1 VLDISDSALVASEKG
16 YLRLIE
22 LINRVKT
29 LDASD
34 NSNDKLLNELKDW
47 EIRCLDCLNDDF
59 NTPMLIAELF
69 NSSKIINDFEEKI
82 GDREKKYFLNLM
94 DQFLNKIL
102 GIDYGESNQINND
115 SVLEVLKEIR
125 DEARLDKNYD
135 LSDKIRDK
143 LSKIGINLNDKD

>member
-1 VLDISDSALVASEKG
+1 
-16 YLRLIE
+16 
-22 LINRVKT
+22 
-29 LDASD
+29 
-34 NSNDKLLNELKDW
+34 
-47 EIRCLDCLNDDF
+47 
-59 NTPMLIAELF
+59 MLIAELF

-82 GDREKKYFLNLM
+82 SDREKKYFLNLM

>member
-1 VLDISDSALVASEKG
+1 M
-16 YLRLIE
+16 
-22 LINRVKT
+22 N
-29 LDASD
+29 
-34 NSNDKLLNELKDW
+34 
-47 EIRCLDCLNDDF
+47 CLNDDF

-69 NSSKIINDFEEKI
+69 NSSKIINDFDKKI
-82 GDREKKYFLNLM
+82 GDREKRYFLNLM

-125 DEARLDKNYD
+125 YEARLEKNYD
-135 LSDKIRDK
+135 LSDKIREK